1 MTESMCDQVAERL
14 ALGEPLGDL
23 SEHVSD
29 CASCRGLVTVSDQ
42 LAATHHAVDPGLGFS
57 ARMTVGA
64 QHRLGVRRR
73 RRLAAGL
80 AVSVATGMFGVFIV
94 THHPAG
100 SQDANNTT
108 TRPPTLERPE
118 PPPTTEPASDD
129 DLAALAQLGDVDH
142 ASRLSADWRFIEKPL
157 APYKKLVKGVEP

>member
-1 MTESMCDQVAERL
+1 MTEAMCDQVAERL

-23 SEHVSD
+23 SEHVSG
-29 CASCRGLVTVSDQ
+29 CTSCQGLVTVSGR
-42 LAATHHAVDPGLGFS
+42 LASTHHAVDPGLGFS

-94 THHPAG
+94 THHPATPNEMT
-100 SQDANNTT
+100 QPTVKPP
-108 TRPPTLERPE
+108 RPAPPE
-118 PPPTTEPASDD
+118 PGPAEPATDE
-129 DLAALAQLGDVDH
+129 DLAALASLGDVDH